1 MAGPRRFVALA
12 PLLAL
17 ILVACA
23 AEPPAATPAAPP
35 AETPAVTPAP
45 GETPAA
51 TPAGTPVGEA
61 PDFSGVELT
70 LLMHPTLYAAAG
82 GDEGL
87 VAEFQ
92 EMTGARVNVVTADI
106 TEYLERA
113 MLEFTTGSG
122 RFDVLN
128 VENSHLSEL
137 VRPHLLDLSP
147 YIAQT
152 GPEWDYEDFPSSLRE
167 PVTENGRVIGIPYRF
182 ASNAMYYRA
191 DIFEQAGVQ
200 PPTTFDEMFEVAEA
214 IQQETG
220 LTPWVQRGVAEE
232 IVHDWLNFLY
242 GHGGQVLSDD
252 HASCA
257 VNSDEGVAATQLFR
271 DLYERGYLP
280 DDLFSITRDDYI
292 ARMQRGDVAAGI
304 YFGPYWGRLVDP
316 DDSQVAE
323 HMAYALQPTAP
334 GVEPGRTRAAGW
346 YLSVAEDSQNPDA
359 AWALVE
365 YITSPENLLRG
376 ALDWANAPVRLS
388 TYADAEFVERFPVA
402 EIWSDAL
409 AASAVDPAVP
419 AMPQIADILSEELV
433 AAVRGDKAAA
443 DAMNSACQRIEGLLD

>member
-1 MAGPRRFVALA
+1 MAGRKRFLAMVPVLALV
-12 PLLAL
+12 LLA
-17 ILVACA
+17 C
-23 AEPPAATPAAPP
+23 T
-35 AETPAVTPAP
+35 
-45 GETPAA
+45 GETPATPA
-51 TPAGTPVGEA
+51 PPVDTPPATEAPPATEPPVETPAGP

-113 MLEFTTGSG
+113 MLEFATGSG

-128 VENSHLSEL
+128 VENSHMSEL
-137 VRPHLLDLSP
+137 VRPHLLDISS

-152 GPEWDYEDFPSSLRE
+152 GPEWNYEDFPSSLRE

-182 ASNAMYYRA
+182 ASNALYYRA
-191 DIFEQAGVQ
+191 DLFEQAGVE
-200 PPTTFDEMFEVAEA
+200 PPTTFDEMIEVATRVRED
-214 IQQETG
+214 TG
-220 LTPWVQRGVAEE
+220 ITPWVQRGVAEE

-242 GHGGQVLSDD
+242 GHGGQILSDD
-252 HASCA
+252 HQSCA
-257 VNSDEGVAATQLFR
+257 VSSAEGVAATEFFR
-271 DLYERGYLP
+271 YIYDEGLVP

-316 DDSQVAE
+316 ADSQVAE
-323 HMAYALQPTAP
+323 DMAYALQPVAP
-334 GVEPGRTRAAGW
+334 GVTPGRTRAAGW
-346 YLSVAEDSQNPDA
+346 YLSVAEDSRNPDA

-388 TYADAEFVERFPVA
+388 TYANPDFVERFPVA

-419 AMPQIADILSEELV
+419 AMPQIVDILSDELV
-433 AAVRGDKAAA
+433 AAVRGDKTAA
-443 DAMNSACQRIEGLLD
+443 DAMNSACQRIEPLLD